1 MPARLSPFGLH
12 FELIIFLE
20 KYARLKPSE
29 RKAIDKGPQ
38 NIKRQKS
45 LLPET

>member
-1 MPARLSPFGLH
+1 MPARLSPFELH
-12 FELIIFLE
+12 FEIIFLE
-20 KYARLKPSE
+20 NYGRLKPGE